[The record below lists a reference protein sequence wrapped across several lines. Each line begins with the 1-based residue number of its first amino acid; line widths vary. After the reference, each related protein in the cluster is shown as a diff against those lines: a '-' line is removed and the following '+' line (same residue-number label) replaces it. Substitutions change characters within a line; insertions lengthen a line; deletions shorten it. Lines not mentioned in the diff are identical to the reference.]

1 MHYSRMQRK
10 ARNFPVSSLWFRV
23 TVRWQDLTRTSFQKE
38 IEKREICLEQAAIVN
53 NVKKGTTGSLLR

>member
-10 ARNFPVSSLWFRV
+10 ARSIPVSSPGFRV

-38 IEKREICLEQAAIVN
+38 STKREVCLELAAIVN
-53 NVKKGTTGSLLR
+53 DVKKGPSGSLLR